1 MDWFLML
8 SICVAG
14 FLAGMLVDDAIQTKL
29 YQKTYKKRIDEL
41 CAELKN
47 RDELEYNLMTQ
58 RNKLEAQNIELKL
71 YIYNNF
77 IRRYNNERK

>member
-1 MDWFLML
+1 MNWFLML
-8 SICVAG
+8 GICVAG
-14 FLAGMLVDDAIQTKL
+14 FLAGILVDDAIQTKL
-29 YQKTYKKRIDEL
+29 YKKTYEKHIEEL
-41 CAELKN
+41 ETRLQN
-47 RDELEYNLMTQ
+47 RDELEYSLMTQ